1 MSCSIQEWAL
11 AVVRRVV
18 NTVVTPVWEIRIL
31 IDWLLFFDL
40 RTSKRKKTPD
50 QRSRVYSRCVYSSS
64 RIMLIFESMQKD
76 QKTWRSERVK
86 IVEQKH

>member
-31 IDWLLFFDL
+31 IDWLFFFFFFFDL
-40 RTSKRKKTPD
+40 RISKRQKTPD

-64 RIMLIFESMQKD
+64 RIIGFESMQKN
-76 QKTWRSERVK
+76 QKNLE
-86 IVEQKH
+86 EQEG